1 MRAGDK
7 MNDMHRMILMRDITK
22 IYQAGKVETVAVRG
36 VLLEV
41 SAGEFLML
49 TGKSGCGKTT
59 LLSILGGMER
69 ATSGEY
75 LFEDVEVSGMKQGQL
90 AAFRNK
96 SVGFVFQAYH
106 LIDGLC
112 ALDNV
117 ELPLGYAGVKGAER
131 KRRAVEALQ
140 RVGLEDRIRHYPSQL
155 SGGQQQ
161 RVAIA
166 RAIVNRP
173 RILLADEPTGNL
185 DEENR
190 LEIMKLL
197 AELHDS
203 GMTIIMVTH
212 DQELLPYA
220 TKVYR
225 MSDGRLV

>member
-1 MRAGDK
+1 
-7 MNDMHRMILMRDITK
+7 MITEVDAMISMKNIQK
-22 IYQAGKVETVAVRG
+22 IYHSGKIETAALRGISLKVVE
-36 VLLEV
+36 
-41 SAGEFLML
+41 GEFLML

-59 LLSILGGMER
+59 LLSILGGMEQ
-69 ATSGEY
+69 ASSGEY
-75 LFEDVEVSGMKQGQL
+75 RFEGVEVSGMKPRQL

-96 SVGFVFQAYH
+96 SIGFVFQAYH
-106 LIDGLC
+106 LIDGLR
-112 ALDNV
+112 AVDNV
-117 ELPLGYAGVKGAER
+117 GLPLGYAGVKGADRR
-131 KRRAVEALQ
+131 KRAMEALE
-140 RVGLEDRIRHYPSQL
+140 RVGLGDRVRHYPSQL

-161 RVAIA
+161 RVAVA

-197 AELHDS
+197 KELHEG

-212 DQELLPYA
+212 DQDLLSYA

-225 MSDGRLV
+225 ISDGRLV

>member
-1 MRAGDK
+1 
-7 MNDMHRMILMRDITK
+7 MITEVDAMISMKNIQKVYHSGK
-22 IYQAGKVETVAVRG
+22 IETAALRG
-36 VLLEV
+36 ISLEV
-41 SAGEFLML
+41 VEGEFLML

-59 LLSILGGMER
+59 LLSILGGMEQ
-69 ATSGEY
+69 ASSGEY
-75 LFEDVEVSGMKQGQL
+75 RFEGVEVSGMKPRQL

-96 SVGFVFQAYH
+96 SIGFVFQAYH
-106 LIDGLC
+106 LIDGLR
-112 ALDNV
+112 AVDNV
-117 ELPLGYAGVKGAER
+117 GLPLGYAGVKGADRR
-131 KRRAVEALQ
+131 KRAIEALE
-140 RVGLEDRIRHYPSQL
+140 RVGLGDRVRHYPSQL

-161 RVAIA
+161 RVAVA

-197 AELHDS
+197 KELHEG

-212 DQELLPYA
+212 DQDLLSYA

-225 MSDGRLV
+225 ISDGRLV